1 MNKVDIYV
9 GTYLL
14 DLFQDEQISINLSTQ
29 NIKDISK
36 IFTDFTQTF
45 TVPASSWNNEILGHY
60 FRTDVDVARI
70 TKTVKTNAESLAIRY
85 EDRVEADSGTIEAL
99 GCVTDAILELG
110 ESFEQFSYP
119 NNFDFRLRQEGRIEI
134 NKLPFR
140 TGVLEL
146 DSVEMRGTE
155 PYSYS
160 LTFYG
165 DITNLTDLFGEDYL
179 YDLDLSDLDHDYDG
193 ATIKTGITTGLKS
206 GNVVYPLWSPVRTWF
221 YNSSNSNHEDDN
233 IHYHSGGG
241 HSDHG
246 INYFEL
252 KPGIKVKKILEFI
265 EDKYGIVLVG
275 DFITTAPFSNL
286 YLWAHRN
293 EGYMYQGQPTG
304 TQYEKVIFDQTYT
317 PTPDYYNLTT
327 NVFNVQEGPT
337 GSGDSYD
344 IYYEIDFPAYADDVY
359 LAVVKNGVKIA
370 EQVFKGDSP
379 VAGTFENIPITYY
392 FDDIWLEIR
401 PSTNVSM
408 VYEFM
413 RLTFTRLTDSEIQG
427 DVFQSTS
434 VTYQYAL
441 VTVTSLMPEIKVADF
456 MSGLIKMY
464 NWVLVPESPTR
475 FNIYT
480 LDAWYADGTNRNY
493 QNYIDI
499 QEVSVQRPPIYRRIN
514 FKYQETEQ
522 VLGYEYRRQNSIA
535 YGELRADFNFDG
547 DELEVQLPF
556 ECPLLT
562 RLTDQNNL
570 TVLTPLLIYFS
581 QTREIERDTN
591 RLQKYLGAPILFYA
605 RTTAV
610 SLTGF
615 PVSYIPESG
624 TQETLGS
631 YIRAHVTLDS
641 PRHTLT
647 WGTQVDPLDFTTIP
661 ETLYQDHWNDY
672 ISDLYDYKRRMFV
685 VKAQLP
691 IGEILKLKLNDKL
704 IWNNSRWI
712 INAMQVN
719 LTTGQAT
726 IEMLND
732 VTPAP
737 QAIGP
742 IPEPSEGPTPQEDG
756 PPVSPG
762 QTPGEVPE
770 EPSEP

>member
-1 MNKVDIYV
+1 MNKVDIYIDS
-9 GTYLL
+9 YLL

-29 NIKDISK
+29 NIRDISK

-45 TVPASSWNNEILGHY
+45 TVPASAKNNEILAHY
-60 FRTDVDVARI
+60 FRTDVDVSRI
-70 TKTVKTNAESLAIRY
+70 TSRKVSGYPVWEDIVTTWGSMTGAWESG
-85 EDRVEADSGTIEAL
+85 S
-99 GCVTDAILELG
+99 VTET
-110 ESFEQFSYP
+110 SVP
-119 NNFDFRLRQEGRIEI
+119 NPFDFRLRQEGRIEI

-160 LTFYG
+160 LAFYG

-179 YDLDLSDLDHDYDG
+179 YDLDLSNLDHNYDG
-193 ATIKTGITTGLKS
+193 ATIKTGITAGLKS
-206 GNVVYPLWSPVRTWF
+206 GDVVYPLWSPVRTWF
-221 YNSSNSNHEDDN
+221 YNASTSSHDDDN
-233 IHYHSGGG
+233 IHYHTGGTHSGA
-241 HSDHG
+241 HG
-246 INYFEL
+246 IEYHEL
-252 KPGIKVKKILEFI
+252 KPGIKVKKILEAM

-286 YLWAHRN
+286 FLWAHRN

-304 TQYEKVIFDQTYT
+304 TQYEKVIFDQTNG

-337 GSGDSYD
+337 GSGDVYD
-344 IYYEIDFPAYADDVY
+344 IYYQIDFPVYADDVY
-359 LAVVKNGVKIA
+359 LAVVKNGVTIA
-370 EQVFKGDSP
+370 EQVFKGAAPAS
-379 VAGTFENIPITYY
+379 GTFENIPITNY
-392 FDDIWLEIR
+392 FDNIWIQIR
-401 PSTNVSM
+401 PSTNVPM
-408 VYEFM
+408 VYEFYQ
-413 RLTFTRLTDSEIQG
+413 LQFTKTTGSEVQG

-434 VTYQYAL
+434 VTYDYAR
-441 VTVTSLMPEIKVADF
+441 VTVTSLMPEIKVAEF
-456 MSGLIKMY
+456 MSGLIKMF
-464 NWVLVPESPTR
+464 NWVLIPESPTR

-480 LDAWYADGTNRNY
+480 LDEWYADGTNRNY
-493 QNYIDI
+493 QAYIDV

-514 FKYQETEQ
+514 FKYQDTEQ

-547 DELEVQLPF
+547 EELEIQLPF

-570 TVLTPLLIYFS
+570 TILTPLLIYFS

-591 RLQKYLGAPILFYA
+591 RLQTYLGKPILFYA
-605 RTTAV
+605 RTPAV
-610 SLTGF
+610 SLSGF

-624 TQETLGS
+624 TQESLDS

-647 WGTQVDPLDFTTIP
+647 WGTQIDPLDFTTIT
-661 ETLYQDHWNDY
+661 ETLYQEYWNDY
-672 ISDLYDYKRRMFV
+672 ITDLYDYKRRMFV

-704 IWNNSRWI
+704 VWNNSRWI

-732 VTPAP
+732 VTIAP

-742 IPEPSEGPTPQEDG
+742 APNPNEGPTPQEDG

-762 QTPGEVPE
+762 ETPGEVLE
-770 EPSEP
+770 EPS

>member
-1 MNKVDIYV
+1 MNKVDIYIDN
-9 GTYLL
+9 YLL

-29 NIKDISK
+29 NIRDISK

-45 TVPASSWNNEILGHY
+45 TVPASAKNNEILAHY
-60 FRTDVDVARI
+60 FRTDVDISRI
-70 TKTVKTNAESLAIRY
+70 TSRKVSGYPVWEDIVTTWGSMTGAWESG
-85 EDRVEADSGTIEAL
+85 S
-99 GCVTDAILELG
+99 VTETSVLN
-110 ESFEQFSYP
+110 P
-119 NNFDFRLRQEGRIEI
+119 FDFRLRQEGRIEI

-146 DSVEMRGTE
+146 DSVEMRGTQ

-179 YDLDLSDLDHDYDG
+179 YDLDMSDLDHDYNG
-193 ATIKTGITTGLKS
+193 ATIKTGITAGLKS
-206 GNVVYPLWSPVRTWF
+206 GNVVYPLWSPERTWF
-221 YNSSNSNHEDDN
+221 YNASNSNHDDDN
-233 IHYHSGGG
+233 IHYHTGGG
-241 HSDHG
+241 HGNHG
-246 INYFEL
+246 IKYHEF
-252 KPGIKVKKILEFI
+252 KPGIKVKKILEAI

-275 DFITTAPFSNL
+275 SFITTAPFSNL

-304 TQYEKVIFDQTYT
+304 TQYEKVIFDQTNG
-317 PTPDYYNLTT
+317 PTPDYYNLAT

-344 IYYEIDFPAYADDVY
+344 IYYEIDFPVYVDNVY
-359 LAVVKNGVKIA
+359 LAVVKNGVTIA
-370 EQVFKGDSP
+370 EQVFKGASP
-379 VAGTFENIPITYY
+379 ASGTFENIPITNY
-392 FDDIWLEIR
+392 FDNIWIQIR
-401 PSTNVSM
+401 PSTNAPM
-408 VYEFM
+408 VYQFNQLE
-413 RLTFTRLTDSEIQG
+413 FTRMTGSVVQG
-427 DVFQSTS
+427 DVFQSAA
-434 VTYQYAL
+434 VTYDYAR
-441 VTVTSLMPEIKVADF
+441 VTVTSLMPEIKVAEF

-464 NWVLVPESPTR
+464 NWVLIPESPTR

-480 LDAWYADGTNRNY
+480 LDDWYAAGVNRNY
-493 QNYIDI
+493 QTYINV

-514 FKYQETEQ
+514 FKYQDTEQ

-547 DELEVQLPF
+547 EELKIQLPF

-570 TVLTPLLIYFS
+570 TILTPLLIYFS

-591 RLQKYLGAPILFYA
+591 RLQKYLGKPILFYA
-605 RTTAV
+605 RTPAV
-610 SLTGF
+610 SLSGF
-615 PVSYIPESG
+615 PVSFIPESG
-624 TQETLGS
+624 TQQSLNS

-641 PRHTLT
+641 PRRTLT
-647 WGTQVDPLDFTTIP
+647 WGTQIDPLDFTTIP
-661 ETLYQDHWNDY
+661 ETLYQEYWNDY
-672 ISDLYDYKRRMFV
+672 ITDLYDYKRRMFV

-732 VTPAP
+732 VTIAP

-742 IPEPSEGPTPQEDG
+742 APNPNEGPTPQEDG

-762 QTPGEVPE
+762 ETPGE
-770 EPSEP
+770 EPAELE